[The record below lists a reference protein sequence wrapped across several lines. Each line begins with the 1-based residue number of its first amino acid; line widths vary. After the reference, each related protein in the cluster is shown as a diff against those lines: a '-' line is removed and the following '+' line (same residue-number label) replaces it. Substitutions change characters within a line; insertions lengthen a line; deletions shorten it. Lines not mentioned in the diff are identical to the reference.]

1 MMFVDYDLYIIIN
14 WTIPLIGFLITLAS
28 QVYININYKIYKG
41 HVNAKNKTGYDTA
54 RAILDANNL
63 NDIDVIET
71 KGTLTDHYDPNRK
84 VIRLSSRVFHDA
96 SVASVAV
103 AAHECGHA
111 IQDKEGYNFLRI
123 RSFLVPFVNFSTRLG
138 YIVVFIGLLFSSYN
152 VAMIGIALL
161 MAMLLFQLVT
171 LPVEFN
177 ASNRAKK
184 EIEKLDMLNSDE
196 KNGMSRMLT
205 SAALTYVASL
215 TTTLLQIFRLFLI
228 VANNR
233 DKN

>member
-1 MMFVDYDLYIIIN
+1 MFVDYDLYIIIN

-41 HVNAKNKTGYDTA
+41 HIKAKNKTGYDAA

-84 VIRLSSRVFHDA
+84 VIRLSTRVFHDA

>member
-1 MMFVDYDLYIIIN
+1 
-14 WTIPLIGFLITLAS
+14 
-28 QVYININYKIYKG
+28 
-41 HVNAKNKTGYDTA
+41 
-54 RAILDANNL
+54 
-63 NDIDVIET
+63 
-71 KGTLTDHYDPNRK
+71 
-84 VIRLSSRVFHDA
+84 
-96 SVASVAV
+96 
-103 AAHECGHA
+103 
-111 IQDKEGYNFLRI
+111 
-123 RSFLVPFVNFSTRLG
+123 
-138 YIVVFIGLLFSSYN
+138 
-152 VAMIGIALL
+152 MIGIALL
-161 MAMLLFQLVT
+161 MAMLLFQLIT

-196 KNGMSRMLT
+196 KKGMSRMLT